1 MPKKIR
7 NISFYVLLAAAF
19 LIVVM
24 LFNNE
29 PAVEKHVFSQLVT
42 DIEAGKVAELLLS
55 DTTAQATYRDG
66 GDPVVIAIPSEEL
79 LYEQAGDAIKEQTA
93 KGTLKVE
100 VEPPQ
105 TMPWWMSLL
114 SPLVL
119 LGLIVLAWVF
129 IMRQSQGGGKISS
142 FGKSKATKVQE
153 GDNKK
158 TFQDVAG
165 VDEEKEELQEIV
177 DFLKAPAQFAEMGAR
192 IPKGVL
198 LVGPPGTG
206 KTLLAKAVAGE
217 AGVPFYNISGSDFVE
232 MFVGVGASRVRD
244 LFDQAKKSEPCI
256 VFIDEIDAVGRHR
269 GAGLGGGHDE
279 REQTLNQLLVE
290 MDGFDENTAI
300 IVMAAT
306 NRADILDPALMR
318 PGRFDRQI
326 YVGRPD
332 QKGRKE
338 ILAVHAKNKPIGEDV
353 SLEKIS
359 KITYGFTGADLENL
373 LNEGAL
379 LAARRH
385 KKTIGMEE
393 LDEALLKVMMGPE
406 KKSRPIS
413 PKDKEMTAY
422 HEAGHAILSYLL
434 PTQDP
439 VHQVSII
446 PRGAAGGFTLS
457 LPTADKAYISKEEM
471 TEEIIV
477 LMGGRVAEQAIYGG
491 TVNTGASSDI
501 QKATELA
508 TNMVKRYGM
517 SEKLGNRTFGNDR
530 NEVFVGME
538 YGHTPDYSQ
547 ETAALID
554 SEVSAII
561 ENAFAEC
568 TRLMKENLPMLERVK
583 NALLEKEK
591 IDGDE
596 FLEAVE
602 GKNET
607 PEASRSDEDPVL
619 DEGLSAMPDNEA
631 E

>member
-7 NISFYVLLAAAF
+7 SISFYVLLALAF

-24 LFNNE
+24 LFTNE
-29 PAVEKHVFSQLVT
+29 PEVEKHVFSELVT
-42 DIEAGKVAELLLS
+42 DIEAGKVTSIVLN
-55 DTTAQATYRDG
+55 DTTAEVTYKDG
-66 GDPVVIAIPSEEL
+66 AEPVVVNIPSEDL
-79 LYEQAGDAIKEQTA
+79 LYEQAGDAIKEQT
-93 KGTLKVE
+93 KTGTLTVE

-114 SPLVL
+114 SPIVL
-119 LGLIVLAWVF
+119 LGLIVVAWIF

-142 FGKSKATKVQE
+142 FGKSKAAKVQE
-153 GDNKK
+153 GDSKK
-158 TFQDVAG
+158 TFEDVAG
-165 VDEEKEELQEIV
+165 VDEEKAELQEIV
-177 DFLKAPAQFAEMGAR
+177 DFLKAPEQFAQMGAR

-244 LFDQAKKSEPCI
+244 LFDQAKKSQPCI

-290 MDGFDENTAI
+290 MDGFGENTSI

-306 NRADILDPALMR
+306 NRSDILDPALMR

-338 ILAVHAKNKPIGEDV
+338 ILAVHAKNKPLGEDV
-353 SLEKIS
+353 SLDKVS

-379 LAARRH
+379 LATRK
-385 KKTIGMEE
+385 KKTVINMDD
-393 LDEALLKVMMGPE
+393 LDEALLKVVMGPE
-406 KKSRPIS
+406 KKSRMVS
-413 PKDKEMTAY
+413 QKDKEMTAY

-446 PRGAAGGFTLS
+446 PRGAAGGFTLN
-457 LPTADKAYISKEEM
+457 LPDKDKTYVSKEEM

-477 LMGGRVAEQAIYGG
+477 LMGGRVAEQVIFGG

-508 TNMVKRYGM
+508 TQMVKRYGM
-517 SEKLGNRTFGNDR
+517 SEKLGNRTFGSDR
-530 NEVFVGME
+530 SEVFVGME

-554 SEVSAII
+554 SEVSRII
-561 ENAFAEC
+561 EEAYARC
-568 TRLMKENLPMLERVK
+568 TVLMKENISMLTRVK
-583 NALLEKEK
+583 DALMEKEK
-591 IDGDE
+591 LDGDE

-602 GKNET
+602 AT
-607 PEASRSDEDPVL
+607 LPEAEDT
-619 DEGLSAMPDNEA
+619 EEA
-631 E
+631 AQTDVAENGEKE